1 MRAALSHLELP
12 TQTAKRVHA
21 AMTPA
26 ASSARPFLASSSSPA
41 NMSADSDNSF
51 LPSPWEMPS
60 FYACALEEV
69 RKLAAQLREEE
80 IESAAWESDMDA
92 KYSQLKQ
99 EIQHEEQLQ
108 SELELLLAPSLFR
121 YSAAKGLQHCLTG
134 KKACPHRRFAQQLL
148 LSLAINGTF
157 AYDDHLTHTPYLV
170 SCRRYH

>member
-1 MRAALSHLELP
+1 MHVPLRRFGSWLLS
-12 TQTAKRVHA
+12 
-21 AMTPA
+21 
-26 ASSARPFLASSSSPA
+26 SG
-41 NMSADSDNSF
+41 
-51 LPSPWEMPS
+51 
-60 FYACALEEV
+60 
-69 RKLAAQLREEE
+69 EEE

-134 KKACPHRRFAQQLL
+134 KKACLHRRLTQQLL
-148 LSLAINGTF
+148 LSSAINGTF

-170 SCRRYH
+170 SCRRYN